1 MPAEEQKV
9 EETAADISILRE
21 YQETKDTELRN
32 DILMNYLYIARSAA
46 VQMRGILPNAIQE
59 EDLVNQGV
67 LALMECMERYDES
80 KGAKFET
87 YAFLRVKGAL
97 IDYIR
102 KQDWVPHRTR
112 RLGKQIEKT
121 YMEIANE
128 KMREPSMEEVAA
140 RMEIS
145 GEKLNAN
152 LRAINNSMV
161 LSFENVIQDM
171 TMFMAKTE
179 MASQDHSVMPEDN
192 VFQQEMKQMLA
203 RAIEGLSEKER
214 LVITFYYYEE
224 LKYAQIAEI
233 LEIGESRVCQ
243 IHTKAIL
250 KLKLQLE
257 DYMKG

>member
-1 MPAEEQKV
+1 MSAEQMKV
-9 EETAADISILRE
+9 QETAADIRILRE

-32 DILMNYLYIARSAA
+32 ELLMNYLYIARSAA

-67 LALMECMERYDES
+67 LALMDCIERYDEA

-128 KMREPSMEEVAA
+128 KLREPSMEEIAE
-140 RMEIS
+140 RMEMT
-145 GEKLNAN
+145 GEKLDEN
-152 LRAINNSMV
+152 LRAINNSVV

-171 TMFMAKTE
+171 TVFMAKSE
-179 MASQDHSVMPEDN
+179 LANQDDSVKPEAN
-192 VFQQEMKQMLA
+192 IFRQEMKQMLA

-214 LVITFYYYEE
+214 LVITLYYYEE